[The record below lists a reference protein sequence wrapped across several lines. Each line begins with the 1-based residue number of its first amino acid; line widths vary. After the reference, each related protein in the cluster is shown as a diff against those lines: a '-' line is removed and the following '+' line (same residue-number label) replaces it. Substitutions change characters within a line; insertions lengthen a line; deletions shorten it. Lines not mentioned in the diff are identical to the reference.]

1 MSLLEKLKHER
12 DACVERY
19 KRLERNLEVCK
30 RELEQCDAEWG
41 DFNVAIAALTPT
53 PDFEAEK
60 ETAREQLEREPEI
73 PEEGLGSSLIEM
85 GYGDDD
91 TPTEHI
97 SILTGDPAIE
107 PEAGLHGENPVVIK
121 PYRVTRDFD
130 YEKTVEF
137 FATMEEAAALYD
149 DMSGKPHHGIWL
161 SVLHEGENG
170 EQEWVCH
177 KAELRTRPALNE
189 AMQDEREEG
198 YAPVTNPE
206 AHIQAVEAER
216 FAQPTNPDADAIA
229 RAHDWYDPKAVA
241 ERNKFN
247 PFSLFRAK
255 EDA

>member
-97 SILTGDPAIE
+97 SILAGDPAIE
-107 PEAGLHGENPVVIK
+107 PEAGLH
-121 PYRVTRDFD
+121 
-130 YEKTVEF
+130 
-137 FATMEEAAALYD
+137 EE
-149 DMSGKPHHGIWL
+149 
-161 SVLHEGENG
+161 
-170 EQEWVCH
+170 
-177 KAELRTRPALNE
+177 RPALNSD
-189 AMQDEREEG
+189 MHDERELPITEAIQDVEAATQRLLDPEG
-198 YAPVTNPE
+198 YAPVVTPE
-206 AHIQAVEAER
+206 AQMFSYGIQSE
-216 FAQPTNPDADAIA
+216 QKPKPDP
-229 RAHDWYDPKAVA
+229 RDW
-241 ERNKFN
+241 
-247 PFSLFRAK
+247 PFSNLFTGKAK
-255 EDA
+255 VDA